1 MFWNITPNYNKTS
14 VKKIFNIRSL
24 RKITL
29 WLVLTGAVG
38 SLILTFYAG
47 HKNNSLILTLLFA
60 VWVLSP
66 FTAFLMSDVI
76 SKSWS
81 VFARSALCCL
91 IVVLT
96 IVSLLFYGRVLKL
109 PGVKPAF
116 VFLIFPLI
124 SWILLV
130 ILILLNERL
139 SGRVSNKNN

>member
-1 MFWNITPNYNKTS
+1 MENLDRDKIEKIVQTRNIS
-14 VKKIFNIRSL
+14 FL
-24 RKITL
+24 RKIAL
-29 WLVLTGAVG
+29 WLVLAGAVS
-38 SLILTFYAG
+38 SLIFTFYAG
-47 HKNNSLILTLLFA
+47 HKNNSLVLTLLFA

-66 FTAFLMSDVI
+66 FIAFLMSDVI

-81 VFARSALCCL
+81 VFARSALCYL
-91 IVVLT
+91 MVVLT
-96 IVSLLFYGRVLKL
+96 IASLLCYSRVLKI

-139 SGRVSNKNN
+139 SRRISNKNN